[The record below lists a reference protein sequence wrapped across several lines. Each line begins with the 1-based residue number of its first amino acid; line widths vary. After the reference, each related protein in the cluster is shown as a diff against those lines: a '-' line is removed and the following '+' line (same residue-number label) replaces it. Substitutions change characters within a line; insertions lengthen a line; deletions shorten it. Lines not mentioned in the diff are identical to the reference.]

1 MRGRVHLV
9 LGDDGR
15 HELGFGAHVVLVAHV
30 AQLAGGRGELG
41 ALAPR
46 RVELWGEVVDVGR
59 ARPRVDQPDARLVK
73 ELGLWARV
81 RVGVTA

>member
-73 ELGLWARV
+73 ELGLRV
-81 RVGVTA
+81 RVGLRA